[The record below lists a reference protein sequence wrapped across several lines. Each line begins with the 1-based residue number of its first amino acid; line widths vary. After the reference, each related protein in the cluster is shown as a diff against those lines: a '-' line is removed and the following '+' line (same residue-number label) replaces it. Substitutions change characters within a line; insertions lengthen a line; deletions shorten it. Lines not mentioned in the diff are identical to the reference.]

1 LLDDP
6 EILERINKYQPPPG
20 PFVEVPTN
28 EDTLNPETLYYPWA
42 EDVWYSIKKHWVI
55 ELQRLIRA
63 RRALAHAD

>member
-1 LLDDP
+1 
-6 EILERINKYQPPPG
+6 
-20 PFVEVPTN
+20 VPTN